1 MKTDNCKKQKKSKQK
16 QGGRKEAAHLI
27 SHATTGSFKDLKLE
41 CKVNIFLIGFMQSYR
56 EIVFVWVG
64 YNFRGWGWGGRQ
76 RYLIGSPDSK
86 GESDR
91 CMLFVFFF
99 FNIFAYIYHFI
110 VCIYRRPYRKLIF
123 VIVDLLILFT

>member
-1 MKTDNCKKQKKSKQK
+1 MGRVIETKKPFQRM
-16 QGGRKEAAHLI
+16 GGK
-27 SHATTGSFKDLKLE
+27 GK
-41 CKVNIFLIGFMQSYR
+41 
-56 EIVFVWVG
+56 
-64 YNFRGWGWGGRQ
+64 Q

-86 GESDR
+86 GESDL
-91 CMLFVFFF
+91 CMFFFF